1 MRKYIDVTK
10 KVQQELI
17 NDFKV
22 SDRTVYNAI
31 NYDPQRGGSK
41 LARQIRKTARE
52 KGGVTYYV
60 VESPEVWFDSEGSMH
75 QVFANGAE
83 IVIDKATGDGQ
94 VIYRGE
100 VKAEYP
106 SVMMAEIADMQEY
119 ARSFAQ

>member
-1 MRKYIDVTK
+1 MRKHISVTK
-10 KVQQELI
+10 KVRQELMKEI
-17 NDFKV
+17 EV
-22 SDRTVYNAI
+22 SDRTVRNAL
-31 NYDPQRGGSK
+31 NYDPQYGGTAT
-41 LARQIRKTARE
+41 ARRIRKVARE

-60 VESPEVWFDSEGSMH
+60 VEAPEVWFDSEGSMH

-83 IVIDKATGDGQ
+83 IVIDKGTGDGQ
-94 VIYRGE
+94 VIYCGE

>member
-1 MRKYIDVTK
+1 MRKYISVTSEVK
-10 KVQQELI
+10 EKIMKVFE
-17 NDFKV
+17 V
-22 SDRTVYNAI
+22 TDRTVRNAL
-31 NYDPQRGGSK
+31 NYDPLYGGT
-41 LARQIRKTARE
+41 ATARRIRVMARE
-52 KGGVTYYV
+52 NGGVTYYV
-60 VESPEVWFDSEGSMH
+60 VKSPEVWFDSEGSMH

-119 ARSFAQ
+119 AKGL